1 MCRIFALP
9 QILIRRVI
17 RLSLNDETMHPRVP
31 PRLWRSYRTMPG
43 SPRGETSV
51 VDRLEGLQ
59 RHASSLRNVWKGFD
73 TRSVLLPKLLGVGGS
88 LCLLSFVRF
97 EAAVISFKHFFVSC
111 FDVFEGGESPEIL
124 EWSVYLTFGSTQLTN
139 LLKNLNICE
148 RHLTLY

>member
-1 MCRIFALP
+1 
-9 QILIRRVI
+9 
-17 RLSLNDETMHPRVP
+17 MHSRVP
-31 PRLWRSYRTMPG
+31 PRLWRSSRTMPG
-43 SPRGETSV
+43 SPRSETPV

-59 RHASSLRNVWKGFD
+59 RHASSLSNVWKGFD

-88 LCLLSFVRF
+88 LCLLSLVRF

-111 FDVFEGGESPEIL
+111 FDLFEGGESPEIL

-148 RHLTLY
+148 RHLTLP

>member
-1 MCRIFALP
+1 MK
-9 QILIRRVI
+9 LIPKVFVSRVI
-17 RLSLNDETMHPRVP
+17 RLPLHDEAVYPRIP
-31 PRLWRSYRTMPG
+31 PRLWRGSRTMPG
-43 SPRGETSV
+43 SPRGESPV
-51 VDRLEGLQ
+51 VHSLESLQ

-88 LCLLSFVRF
+88 LCLLSLIRF
-97 EAAVISFKHFFVSC
+97 EASVISFKHFFVSC

-148 RHLTLY
+148 GHLTLY